1 MTRKLIFFIALTACL
16 ALPMSHL
23 AAQEDTPAAAEIE
36 PNDTPAQAT
45 AIALGITSASNGS
58 PTDVDWF
65 KLNLTAGQSLHIEV
79 NTANCDGDDLRVQLS
94 IYKPDGSLLATAEH
108 PWGVAL
114 PEVIIPT
121 SGLYTIRFTNPDD
134 DQEELGGYQL
144 AVFLNS
150 AGEPYDDYADAT
162 PLVFGGTVDGIYDWP
177 GDEDYYF
184 FQARAGELV
193 RMTLTN
199 PAAYPYPELRL
210 QRNDGSYWQLSEST
224 QNAHVSTIIALLPVT
239 GRYELLTFVDTL
251 RCGDRLT
258 SPQPYQIAL
267 ERLGFYVSG
276 SGTGKAG
283 GVPFGANDILVRNTA
298 GQWRKVFDGED
309 VGLLKPITA
318 FEFMDDGSLLLAVGA
333 PQLPGVGAVKP
344 QDIVRFVPTQL
355 GDNTQGTFSMYLRGA
370 DADLTT
376 NAERI
381 DAIGLTLDGALLVS
395 TAGNATVPA
404 AAGGM
409 LTAADEG
416 ILQYAP
422 PGKWSSYF
430 SMADWWFDN
439 YATFANEDI
448 TAMTRATPEERING
462 YTIDLF
468 FTLDSD
474 YRFHDSLQVH
484 RLGREGDVLGLHWQH
499 GKVADVEL
507 GIKRPVLGFP
517 RPITSLSIG
526 PEWTN

>member
-1 MTRKLIFFIALTACL
+1 MNRKLVFFIALLACL
-16 ALPMSHL
+16 ALPLGHL
-23 AAQEDTPAAAEIE
+23 AAQGNAPAAAEIE

-45 AIALGITSASNGS
+45 AIALGITTANNDSAA
-58 PTDVDWF
+58 DVDWF
-65 KLNLTAGQSLHIEV
+65 KLNLTAGQSLHIEI
-79 NTANCDGDDLRVQLS
+79 ANDCTTYLDNELGL
-94 IYKPDGSLLATAEH
+94 YKPDGSPLATGA
-108 PWGVAL
+108 WL
-114 PEVIIPT
+114 LSEVIIPT
-121 SGLYTIRFTNPDD
+121 TGLYTIRVTNPDD
-134 DQEELGGYQL
+134 YQEELGGYQL

-150 AGEPYDDYADAT
+150 AGEPNDSYADAT
-162 PLVFGGTVDGIYDWP
+162 PLVFGGTVDGVADWP
-177 GDEDYYF
+177 GDYDYYT
-184 FQARAGELV
+184 FQGLAGELV
-193 RMTLTN
+193 HITLTN
-199 PAAYPYPELRL
+199 PTTYPYPHMRL
-210 QRNDGSYWQLSEST
+210 TRDDGSYLQSEST
-224 QNAHVSTIIALLPVT
+224 QNTHVSTIITLLPAT
-239 GRYELLTFVDTL
+239 GRYELYTFVDGL
-251 RCGDRLT
+251 WCYNHLT

-298 GQWRKVFDGED
+298 GQWRKAFDGED
-309 VGLLKPITA
+309 VGLTKPISA

-333 PQLPGVGAVKP
+333 SQLPDVGAVKP

-355 GDNTQGTFSMYLRGA
+355 GDNTQGTFSIYLRGA
-370 DADLTT
+370 DVGLTT

-381 DAIGLTLDGALLVS
+381 DAIGLTLDEALLVS
-395 TAGNATVPA
+395 TAGKATVPA
-404 AAGGM
+404 AAGGT
-409 LTAADEG
+409 LNAADEG

-430 SMADWWFDN
+430 SMADGWSNN

-448 TAMTRATPEERING
+448 VAMTRATPEERING

-474 YRFHDSLQVH
+474 YRFRDSLNVH
-484 RLGREGDVLGLHWQH
+484 RLGREGDILGLHWQH
-499 GKVADVEL
+499 GKVEDVQL